1 MIDRV
6 VLRFYK
12 TKTAHAPPT
21 THREKKADKYEI
33 RLQYR
38 SDRSRDGV
46 QNNIV
51 YTSAANVTFPIRSI
65 NGDGMFFVRG
75 AADDFGSLEY
85 SDECMMS
92 VIVKNNPGEVSGIM
106 VNSGGFDIKTY
117 RESEK
122 FPEMF

>member
-6 VLRFYK
+6 VCRFSN
-12 TKTAHAPPT
+12 TEAAQAAARRL
-21 THREKKADKYEI
+21 REKIAEIYEI

-85 SDECMMS
+85 SDECLMS
-92 VIVKNNPGEVSGIM
+92 VIVKNNPGGVSGIM

>member
-6 VLRFYK
+6 VWGFCK
-12 TKTAHAPPT
+12 TKKGQAAPKT
-21 THREKKADKYEI
+21 QRAKIAEIYEI

-75 AADDFGSLEY
+75 AADAFGCLEY
-85 SDECMMS
+85 CDECMMS